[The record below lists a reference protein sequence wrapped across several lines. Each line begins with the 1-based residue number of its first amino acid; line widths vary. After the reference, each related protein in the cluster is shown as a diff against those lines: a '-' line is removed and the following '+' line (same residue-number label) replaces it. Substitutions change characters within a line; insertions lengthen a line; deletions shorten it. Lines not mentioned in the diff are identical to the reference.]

1 MSTNTVG
8 KKGTFRIGGLVVPG
22 VVMVAFWGIALWGFL
37 ASGNFQPLIMF
48 GYIGTSIGV
57 GLGLYATLPKKRKP
71 IGRRLTLFLVGLF
84 LVGFAI
90 FMGHENVQ
98 LEGFVF
104 GLLTG
109 VVQMAVIHYF
119 IAKIVGPVLFGRLWC
134 GWACWTVMVLDLLP
148 FKRPSGRL
156 PGRWGWLRYLHF
168 GLSVALVL
176 LLVFVAGFRQGAT
189 GTAAVTWFIIGNLV
203 YYAIGIGLAYTLKD
217 NRAFCKYLCPVSVLL
232 KVTSRFSLLKIGGS
246 AEKCN
251 DCGACVK
258 TCPMDVRIPEYVK
271 NGQRVLSTEC
281 SLCQTCITVCA
292 RDALKLSFGFDLGG
306 RDLLRERAVHPRRPE
321 GITLGVK

>member
-1 MSTNTVG
+1 MRNEINL
-8 KKGTFRIGGLVVPG
+8 KNLVVPV
-22 VVMVAFWGIALWGFL
+22 VVMLAFWGLALWGFI
-37 ASGNFQPLIMF
+37 ASGYVQPLIMF
-48 GYIGTSIGV
+48 GYIGTSLGV
-57 GLGLYATLPKKRKP
+57 GLGLYGTLPKKKKP

-98 LEGFVF
+98 IEGALF

-109 VVQMAVIHYF
+109 VFQMGVIHYL
-119 IAKIVGPVLFGRLWC
+119 IAKIFGPLLFGRLWC

-168 GLSVALVL
+168 GLSLALVL
-176 LLVFVAGFRQGAT
+176 LLVFVVGFRDGAT
-189 GTAAVTWFIIGNLV
+189 GRVAVVWFIVGNLL
-203 YYAIGIGLAYTLKD
+203 YYAIGITLAYTLKD
-217 NRAFCKYLCPVSVLL
+217 NRAFCKYLCPVSVPL
-232 KVTSRFSLLKIGGS
+232 KLTSRFSLLKIGGTG
-246 AEKCN
+246 KDCN

-258 TCPMDVRIPEYVK
+258 MCPMDVRIPDYIL
-271 NGQRVLSTEC
+271 NGKRVLSTEC

-306 RDLLRERAVHPRRPE
+306 KDLLRQRALPALPSAKII
-321 GITLGVK
+321 GQTGGYS